1 MLSLP
6 NDRRNANHT
15 DNEAS
20 RPPGQI
26 RHPHGATSDKCRRE
40 AGKMGTSHTVS
51 VNVHRQL
58 PVKWTVSKCLPKSY
72 RERQSLL
79 PDIPHLGL
87 DPQKSIIRKETCTS
101 ACTAQCSQEP
111 TQDRQH
117 NPHPHIK
124 ASTRCATCTGWT
136 VPQPQKT
143 ATENIMFPGVHR
155 DGMEGSYPK
164 GTQPDSG
171 DHPHDV
177 PSGQKKNQKH
187 RIEFTPKERLLTH
200 SEGSRKNKSEGMGT
214 N

>member
-87 DPQKSIIRKETCTS
+87 DPQKSIIQKEACTSTCTPVTFTG
-101 ACTAQCSQEP
+101 ARIQK
-111 TQDRQH
+111 RQ
-117 NPHPHIK
+117 NPHQHIN
-124 ASTRCATCTGWT
+124 ASTRCATYTGRT
-136 VPQPQKT
+136 ITQPQKT
-143 ATENIMFPGVHR
+143 TTERWILRPWWPQGWKQK
-155 DGMEGSYPK
+155 DAIPK
-164 GTQPDSG
+164 GLS
-171 DHPHDV
+171 
-177 PSGQKKNQKH
+177 
-187 RIEFTPKERLLTH
+187 
-200 SEGSRKNKSEGMGT
+200 
-214 N
+214 